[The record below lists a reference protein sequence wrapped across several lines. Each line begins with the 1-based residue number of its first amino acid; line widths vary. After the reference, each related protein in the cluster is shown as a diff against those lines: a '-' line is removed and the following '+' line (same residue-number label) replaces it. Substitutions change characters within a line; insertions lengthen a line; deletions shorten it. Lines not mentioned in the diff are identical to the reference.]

1 MAKEQGTGSRGL
13 CDPVPGDHR
22 PRLATQPVHEG
33 HHRPPAGF
41 KRRFHLRSPVG
52 GRRWKPEY
60 CRPPAPGQPLTPRRE
75 SGMGRGFILILSS
88 WVLPC
93 HPERSEGS
101 SRPNERDPS
110 VATLPQD
117 DNYFFLSLRCFTY
130 STTAGIVETTM
141 MAAITREKLFLMTG
155 MFPNRYPPH
164 TNKPTHA
171 IPAAMLYVM
180 KRPYFIEAIPAT
192 NGANVRMIGR
202 NLAKT
207 MVLAPYCSK
216 NRRAF
221 SR

>member
-117 DNYFFLSLRCFTY
+117 DKFARIEARRAMGDVLIRMDFLLY
-130 STTAGIVETTM
+130 
-141 MAAITREKLFLMTG
+141 
-155 MFPNRYPPH
+155 FPNCSGPGRL
-164 TNKPTHA
+164 T
-171 IPAAMLYVM
+171 
-180 KRPYFIEAIPAT
+180 IE
-192 NGANVRMIGR
+192 
-202 NLAKT
+202 
-207 MVLAPYCSK
+207 
-216 NRRAF
+216 
-221 SR
+221 SRLS